1 MKKITNFE
9 MLLGQEVTNLER
21 FIVKEPLG
29 TNAFWSE
36 WQTKIGEI
44 VVTKAAIKKS
54 LRLHKEK
61 LTDEEITK
69 LATLMEAYK
78 EIAEYLEL
86 LRQTALKVRG
96 VEVQGWDIFDETG
109 DSEGEDDFPF

>member
-36 WQTKIGEI
+36 WQSKIGEI
-44 VVTKAAIKKS
+44 VITKAAIRKS
-54 LRLHKEK
+54 LKLHKEK
-61 LTDEEITK
+61 LTKEEIEK
-69 LATLMEAYK
+69 LSSLMEAYK
-78 EIAEYLEL
+78 SIAEYLEL
-86 LRQTALKVRG
+86 LRQTALKVKG